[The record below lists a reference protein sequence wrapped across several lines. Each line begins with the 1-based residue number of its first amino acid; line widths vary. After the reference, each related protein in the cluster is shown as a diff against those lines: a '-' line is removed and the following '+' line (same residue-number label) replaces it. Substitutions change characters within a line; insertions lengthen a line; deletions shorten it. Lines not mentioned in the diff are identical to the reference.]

1 MNLVLGTAALG
12 FPYGV
17 CNKVGKLSQRKVTDI
32 IEKAWGCGI
41 REFDTAQA
49 YQDSEKFLGQ
59 AFKDLGIRNQVKVIT
74 KFTPQIDPTCIP
86 EMVESL
92 DNSLSLLGLDQLEG
106 VLFHREYDLDIL
118 GDRVVEIFI
127 ALKSFLQVKKI
138 GVSVYHPE
146 YAIQALNIKEI
157 DIVQFPGNVFDRR
170 FERLGV
176 FRLAEKKGKQIYLRN
191 ILLQG
196 MLLADPNNL
205 SPNMGFMRTEISKLI
220 SMATYCGLTR
230 LELAIN
236 YLKTLF
242 PEAKLILGAETPE
255 QIQEIVAAFE
265 KPCFVKMI
273 WVRDIFNGVSDRVL
287 IPKLWRLMA

>member
-12 FPYGV
+12 FPYGI
-17 CNKVGKLSQRKVTDI
+17 CNKSGKLSQKEVSKI
-32 IEKAWGCGI
+32 VEKAWECGI

-59 AFKDLGIRNQVKVIT
+59 AFKDLGIRDQVKVTT
-74 KFTPQIDPTCIP
+74 KLSPNIDPTCIP
-86 EMVESL
+86 MMVESL
-92 DNSLSLLGLDQLEG
+92 DSSLSLLGLDHFEG

-118 GDRVVEIFI
+118 GDCTSDIVII
-127 ALKSFLQVKKI
+127 LKSFSRSLKI

-146 YAIQALNIKEI
+146 YAIQTLQTEGI

-170 FERLGV
+170 FERLGI

-196 MLLADPNNL
+196 ILLADPNNL
-205 SPNMGFMRTEISKLI
+205 PPNMEFMRTEISKLVA
-220 SMATYCGLTR
+220 MASYCRLTR
-230 LELAIN
+230 LELAIG

-242 PEAKLILGAETPE
+242 PEAKLIFGAETPE
-255 QIQEIVAAFE
+255 QVQEIVEAFE
-265 KPCFVKMI
+265 KHSYIKTI
-273 WVRDIFNGVSDRVL
+273 WIRDVFNRVSDRVL
-287 IPKLWRLMA
+287 IPKLWRLMG